1 MLDEIMAHLR
11 NYFVK
16 NVYTSRFEIKDGVIV
31 SPSSIQV
38 ADGQYIKIVGSVFND
53 GVHIWPPSEM
63 TDEIFDGEI
72 WALAV
77 PPALVALAED
87 IKVYEDSDMAK
98 QSAYKSESFA
108 GYSYTKNT
116 NADGTPISWQ
126 KAFAK
131 KLNRWRKL

>member
-16 NVYTSRFEIKDGVIV
+16 NVYTSRFEIKDGVIA
-31 SPSSIQV
+31 SPSSIQI
-38 ADGQYIKIVGSVFND
+38 AYGQHVKVSGSVFND
-53 GVHIWPPSEM
+53 GVYTWPITGL
-63 TDEIFDGEI
+63 TDEVFDGEL

-77 PPALVALAED
+77 PPAIVALSEE
-87 IKVYEDSDMAK
+87 IKEYENSDMAK
-98 QSAYKSESFA
+98 PSSYKSESFA

-131 KLNRWRKL
+131 RLNRWRKI